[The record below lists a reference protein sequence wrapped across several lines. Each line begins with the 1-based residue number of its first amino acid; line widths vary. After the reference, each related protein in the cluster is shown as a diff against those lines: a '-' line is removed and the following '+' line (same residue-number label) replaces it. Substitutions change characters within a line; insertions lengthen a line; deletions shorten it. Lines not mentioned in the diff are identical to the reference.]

1 MNIILL
7 LTFVCGADIPQTS
20 VKLIAHRGIMDEQHD
35 ENSLGGL
42 QEAIRRGFWMVEVDV
57 VRAKDGEPIVNHDKN
72 FARIYGSWENVADLP
87 LREIRRLRSLR
98 TGERPSTFEEFV
110 KCAKGKTLLMVD
122 TKEKGTGS
130 DFFERIEQILKD
142 NDMLDSTFFIGSGE
156 QKAYFNG
163 KGRIDMKRD
172 GIEKAIQA
180 GEPVSSRYFIFEHG
194 KTLDEATVK
203 YAASVN
209 VPVVASVNAL
219 HYRTD
224 EAETGPKADIQ
235 RLLSLGVI
243 YFQIDSAYAKF
254 FPDKTAAPPK

>member
-7 LTFVCGADIPQTS
+7 FTLFCGADTPQTP
-20 VKLIAHRGIMDEQHD
+20 VKLIAHRGIMDGQHD
-35 ENSLGGL
+35 ENSLSSL

-57 VRAKDGEPIVNHDKN
+57 MRAKDGELIVNHDKN

-87 LREIRRLRSLR
+87 LRKIRRLRSLR
-98 TGERPSTFEEFV
+98 TGEPPSTFEEFV
-110 KCAKGKTLLMVD
+110 KCAKGKTFLMVD
-122 TKEKGTGS
+122 TKEKGSGG
-130 DFFERIEQILKD
+130 DFFEKIEKILKD
-142 NDMLDSTFFIGSGE
+142 NDMLSSTFFIGSGE
-156 QKAYFNG
+156 QKAYFKG

-209 VPVVASVNAL
+209 VPVVASINAL

-224 EAETGPKADIQ
+224 EAESGPKTDIQ
-235 RLLSLGVI
+235 RLLSMGVT
-243 YFQIDSAYAKF
+243 YFQIDSAYAAF
-254 FPDKTAAPPK
+254 FPADTAASPR